1 MDLEK
6 SIELLVNYLEEQN
19 KRLGFSVKRP
29 SDISKDKLP
38 LISSGEHKYIDFCG
52 SLGSYRLEVNGR
64 QLALF
69 LAKGVDTNEEA
80 LEKKQTMY
88 FDVDSIDEKEL
99 KSLSNEINQC
109 IEKVFSVNTKKTGSE
124 KMPEPVSKSAVRSG
138 ASVYDGNTLAIR
150 LTAIYPELK
159 EAYKENI
166 STYGEFLPEE
176 FFRKHCNEKVLET
189 IKNNDVKEMKKLFKI
204 LQDVYDNG
212 SNDTQSIVAVTVL
225 GELKNNETLLKNA
238 SDYMD
243 DDLIKTVLLV
253 NKYLWSSSGDKL
265 RKKIENPPT
274 YKPKKKKTSFLQ
286 NLMGGGQNGGL
297 Q

>member
-29 SDISKDKLP
+29 DDISKDKLP
-38 LISSGEHKYIDFCG
+38 LISSGERKYIDFSG
-52 SLGSYRLEVNGR
+52 ESGRYRLEINGR

-69 LAKGVDTNEEA
+69 LAKGTDIREED

-88 FDVDSIDEKEL
+88 FDVASIDEREL
-99 KSLSNEINQC
+99 KSLANEINLC
-109 IEKVFSVNTKKTGSE
+109 TEKTFSVNTKKAFNE

-138 ASVYDGNTLAIR
+138 ASVYDGNTLAAR
-150 LTAIYPELK
+150 LTAMYPELK
-159 EAYKENI
+159 DIYRENI
-166 STYGEFLPEE
+166 SSYGEFLPEE
-176 FFRKHCNEKVLET
+176 FFRKHCNEKIIET
-189 IKNNDVKEMKKLFKI
+189 IRNNDSKEMKKLFKI

-225 GELKNNETLLKNA
+225 GELKNDELLLKNA
-238 SDYMD
+238 SEYMD
-243 DDLIKTVLLV
+243 KDLSKTVLLV
-253 NKYLWSSSGDKL
+253 NKYLWSSSGDKF
-265 RKKIENPPT
+265 RKKIENPPA
-274 YKPKKKKTSFLQ
+274 YKPKKKKASLMQT
-286 NLMGGGQNGGL
+286 LMGGGQNGGL